1 MQCVFV
7 VDCSTSVRL
16 FYHGFDYYRTRLR
29 RFFSVFPLRPHNAI
43 APRKSPSD
51 ILTYWHRP
59 HNSKTRLPILFIHGI
74 GIGLYPYVDLL
85 AEINK
90 ELKGTDGDDESVGII
105 AIEIMPISFRLTG
118 QALLKQEM
126 CAEIDKILKLHGWD
140 KFVLISHS

>member
-1 MQCVFV
+1 
-7 VDCSTSVRL
+7 VRL
-16 FYHGFDYYRTRLR
+16 FCHGFNYHRTRLR

-43 APRKSPSD
+43 APRESPSD

-85 AEINK
+85 REISK
-90 ELKGTDGDDESVGII
+90 DLKGTDSDDESVGII